1 MTASKLKSKFLV
13 VRVTDKT
20 RTKFHTKAQKF
31 GQPSDVL
38 REIIQAFID
47 DRLIIQPPVT
57 VKESLYVTRS

>member
-20 RTKFHTKAQKF
+20 RTKFHIKAQKF

-38 REIIQAFID
+38 REIVEAFID